1 MNQAC
6 RGAAE
11 SLDSRRERT
20 NAEIRARGR
29 NAQAAGVSSEIAFMD
44 DDISSVTAGGT
55 AADRAERLT
64 RTIRDQSFPNVRPR
78 DSATLILIDRAEQV
92 PKVLLGRRHQRHRFL
107 PGKFVFPGGRI
118 EPTDRQ
124 MAAARRCTPAHAE
137 RLMRRVKRPS
147 LAKAAA
153 YALAAVR
160 ETYEETGT
168 DAGRA
173 RRPRALTAP
182 PGAWQAFAKA
192 GILPDLSAIHFIA
205 RAITPP
211 KRPLRFDSRFFAAD
225 VSAIA
230 HRDDGFVGPDT
241 ELVELVWLPIT
252 EARQL
257 DMPGIT
263 AVVLE
268 ELQDRIAAG
277 MSHDQPVPLYR
288 MLHKRF
294 VREIL

>member
-1 MNQAC
+1 MSDPRVEA
-6 RGAAE
+6 GA
-11 SLDSRRERT
+11 
-20 NAEIRARGR
+20 
-29 NAQAAGVSSEIAFMD
+29 
-44 DDISSVTAGGT
+44 

-64 RTIRDQSFPNVRPR
+64 RTIRDQTFPNLKPR
-78 DSATLILIDRAEQV
+78 DSATLILIDRAHPV
-92 PKVLLGRRHQRHRFL
+92 PKVLLGRRHLRHRFM

-124 MAAARRCTPAHAE
+124 MPTFAPLQAQYIA
-137 RLMRRVKRPS
+137 RLMRRVRRPS
-147 LAKAAA
+147 AAKAAG

-160 ETYEETGT
+160 ETYEETGLMLGVRN
-168 DAGRA
+168 DRA
-173 RRPRALTAP
+173 IETP
-182 PGAWQAFAKA
+182 PGDWEAFAKA
-192 GILPDLSAIHFIA
+192 GILPDLSAVHFIA

-211 KRPLRFDSRFFAAD
+211 KRPLRFDSRFFAAE

-230 HRDDGFVGPDT
+230 HRADGFVGPES
-241 ELVELVWLPIT
+241 ELVELVWLPIN
-252 EARQL
+252 EARSL

-277 MSHDQPVPLYR
+277 MNNDQPVPLYR

-294 VREIL
+294 VRETL

>member
-1 MNQAC
+1 
-6 RGAAE
+6 
-11 SLDSRRERT
+11 
-20 NAEIRARGR
+20 
-29 NAQAAGVSSEIAFMD
+29 MD
-44 DDISSVTAGGT
+44 DDLSVMGGT

-64 RTIRDQSFPNVRPR
+64 RTIRDQSFPNVKPR
-78 DSATLILIDRAEQV
+78 DSATLILIDRAEEV
-92 PKVLLGRRHQRHRFL
+92 PKVLLGRRHHSHRFL

-118 EPTDRQ
+118 EPADRS
-124 MAAARRCTPAHAE
+124 MAAAAALHE
-137 RLMRRVKRPS
+137 GHIDKLMLRMKRPS
-147 LAKAAA
+147 LTKAAA
-153 YALAAVR
+153 FALAAVR
-160 ETYEETGT
+160 ETYEETGIMLGVRADASANVPSGPWRAFA
-168 DAGRA
+168 DAG
-173 RRPRALTAP
+173 
-182 PGAWQAFAKA
+182 
-192 GILPDLSAIHFIA
+192 IVPDLSAVHFVA

-211 KRPLRFDSRFFAAD
+211 GRPLRFDSRFFTAD

-230 HRDDGFVGPDT
+230 RREDGFVGPDK

-252 EARQL
+252 QARQL

-277 MSHDQPVPLYR
+277 MVRDHPVPLYR

>member
-1 MNQAC
+1 MK
-6 RGAAE
+6 REYLDE
-11 SLDSRRERT
+11 SH
-20 NAEIRARGR
+20 
-29 NAQAAGVSSEIAFMD
+29 
-44 DDISSVTAGGT
+44 SSVVAGGT

-64 RTIRDQSFPNVRPR
+64 RTMRDQSFPNVKPR
-78 DSATLILIDRAEQV
+78 DSATLILIDRAETV

-118 EPTDRQ
+118 EPADRL
-124 MAAARRCTPAHAE
+124 MASSAALDE
-137 RLMRRVKRPS
+137 RHVAKLMRRMKRPS
-147 LAKAAA
+147 VAKAAA
-153 YALAAVR
+153 FALAAVR
-160 ETYEETGT
+160 ETYEETGLMLGVPA
-168 DAGRA
+168 AGTMQVPA
-173 RRPRALTAP
+173 GHWEP
-182 PGAWQAFAKA
+182 FAAA
-192 GILPDLSAIHFIA
+192 GIMPDLSEIHFIA

-211 KRPLRFDSRFFAAD
+211 RRPLRYDSRFFTAD

-230 HRDDGFVGPDT
+230 RRDEGLVGPDK

-252 EARQL
+252 QARQL

-277 MSHDQPVPLYR
+277 MSRDHPVPLYR

-294 VREIL
+294 VRQIL

>member
-1 MNQAC
+1 M
-6 RGAAE
+6 
-11 SLDSRRERT
+11 
-20 NAEIRARGR
+20 
-29 NAQAAGVSSEIAFMD
+29 SEE
-44 DDISSVTAGGT
+44 DISSVTAGGT

-64 RTIRDQSFPNVRPR
+64 RTLRDQSFPNVKPR
-78 DSATLILIDRAEQV
+78 DSATLILIDRAEAI
-92 PKVLLGRRHQRHRFL
+92 PKVLLGRRHERHRFL

-118 EPTDRQ
+118 EPAD
-124 MAAARRCTPAHAE
+124 
-137 RLMRRVKRPS
+137 RLMAVSAALHERHVAKLMQRLKRPS

-153 YALAAVR
+153 FALAAVR
-160 ETYEETGT
+160 ETYEETGIMLGT
-168 DAGRA
+168 PSTGAVN
-173 RRPRALTAP
+173 TP
-182 PGAWQAFAKA
+182 PGPWEAFAKA
-192 GILPDLSAIHFIA
+192 GVVPDLSAIHFIA

-211 KRPLRFDSRFFAAD
+211 GRPLRFDSRFFAAD
-225 VSAIA
+225 ISAIA
-230 HRDDGFVGPDT
+230 RRDDGFVGLDK

-277 MSHDQPVPLYR
+277 MSLDHPVPLYR

>member
-1 MNQAC
+1 MKP
-6 RGAAE
+6 E
-11 SLDSRRERT
+11 YLDE
-20 NAEIRARGR
+20 
-29 NAQAAGVSSEIAFMD
+29 D
-44 DDISSVTAGGT
+44 KSSVTAGGT
-55 AADRAERLT
+55 TADRAERLT
-64 RTIRDQSFPNVRPR
+64 RTMRDQSFPNVKPR
-78 DSATLILIDRAEQV
+78 DSATLILIDRAEAV
-92 PKVLLGRRHQRHRFL
+92 PKVLLGRRHERHRFL

-118 EPTDRQ
+118 EADDRL
-124 MAAARRCTPAHAE
+124 MAASAALDE
-137 RLMRRVKRPS
+137 RHIAKLMRRVKRPS
-147 LAKAAA
+147 VAKASAF
-153 YALAAVR
+153 ALAAVR
-160 ETYEETGT
+160 ETYEETGLMLGAPQRGT
-168 DAGRA
+168 IA
-173 RRPRALTAP
+173 AP
-182 PGAWQAFAKA
+182 PGPWEAFAKA
-192 GILPDLSAIHFIA
+192 GIAPDLSAVHFVA

-211 KRPLRFDSRFFAAD
+211 KRPLRFDSRFFTAE

-230 HRDDGFVGPDT
+230 RREDGFVGPDK

-277 MSHDQPVPLYR
+277 MSFDHPVPLYR